1 MDIAEVGT
9 IAAQAAGTIM
19 SGHEAVAV
27 ADGQSLK
34 IETSPD
40 GEEVLNAEC
49 PAGKAWSVQVDV
61 TITETD
67 A

>member
-1 MDIAEVGT
+1 MDIATIGT
-9 IAAQAAGTIM
+9 IDAQAAGTIKA
-19 SGHEAVAV
+19 GHEAVALT
-27 ADGQSLK
+27 AGQSLK
-34 IETSPD
+34 IETSPN
-40 GEEVLNAEC
+40 GEDVLDIEC

>member
-1 MDIAEVGT
+1 MELAEIGS
-9 IAAQAAGTIM
+9 IAAQAAGTI
-19 SGHEAVAV
+19 SAGHEAVTVEA
-27 ADGQSLK
+27 GQSLK
-34 IETSPD
+34 IETSPV
-40 GEEVLNAEC
+40 GGEVLDVEC

>member
-1 MDIAEVGT
+1 MDIAT
-9 IAAQAAGTIM
+9 IRTLEAQSAGTIKA
-19 SGHEAVAV
+19 GHEAVAV
-27 ADGQSLK
+27 SAGKSLK

>member
-1 MDIAEVGT
+1 MDIATIGT
-9 IAAQAAGTIM
+9 QVARAAGTIK
-19 SGHEAVAV
+19 SGHEAIAV
-27 ADGQSLK
+27 TAGQSLK

-40 GEEVLNAEC
+40 GEEVLGIEC
-49 PAGKAWSVQVDV
+49 PAGKAWSIQLDV

>member
-1 MDIAEVGT
+1 MELATIGT
-9 IAAQAAGTIM
+9 QSARSAGTM
-19 SGHEAVAV
+19 KAGREAIAVVA
-27 ADGQSLK
+27 GQSLK
-34 IETSPD
+34 VETSPH